1 MGFRVRGESQVSG
14 NTRLEIITEGVLTRM
29 IQQDPELKGVAMIIF
44 DEIHERHLST
54 DLGLAL
60 ALEVQASLRD
70 DLHLLA
76 MSQRSKACRYKP

>member
-1 MGFRVRGESQVSG
+1 
-14 NTRLEIITEGVLTRM
+14 
-29 IQQDPELKGVAMIIF
+29 MIIF

-76 MSQRSKACRYKP
+76 MSQRSKLAVTNLDAGCQAACQ